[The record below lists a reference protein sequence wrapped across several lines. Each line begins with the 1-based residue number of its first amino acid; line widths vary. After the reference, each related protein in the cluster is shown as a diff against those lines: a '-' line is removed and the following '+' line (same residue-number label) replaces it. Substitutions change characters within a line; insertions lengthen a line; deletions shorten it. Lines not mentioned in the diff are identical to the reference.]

1 MSGGETG
8 WWVGRVGSHDA
19 AVCGVRV
26 RAAPV
31 ATHQSGQETLLM
43 DEILPQIFAFIL
55 AGVILGVPVLALSLR
70 FALKPLVES
79 YTRLKEAQ
87 QSGSSKDLP
96 VVVQQLAMLERR
108 MQAIEEHMDRLDEV
122 AEFHRELEKGKG

>member
-1 MSGGETG
+1 
-8 WWVGRVGSHDA
+8 
-19 AVCGVRV
+19 
-26 RAAPV
+26 
-31 ATHQSGQETLLM
+31 M

-96 VVVQQLAMLERR
+96 VVMQQLAMLEQR

-122 AEFHRELEKGKG
+122 AEFHRELEKGQG